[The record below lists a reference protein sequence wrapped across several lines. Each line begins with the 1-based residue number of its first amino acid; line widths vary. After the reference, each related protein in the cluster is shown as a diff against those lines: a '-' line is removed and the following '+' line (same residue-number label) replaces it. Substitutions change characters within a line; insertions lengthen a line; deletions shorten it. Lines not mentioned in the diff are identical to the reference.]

1 MRKVLIAVAMV
12 AATACSSSSKSSA
25 PAGAPASNA
34 PAGSANLNA
43 AGGALAPKAAV
54 ENFLAAVKNQDLQ
67 AMSMIW
73 GNEKGLA
80 RDQFSRDELEKR
92 LVIMQCNLNHDSW
105 TYATGLDG
113 TTRAGEQ
120 DLRIELRQKNLREQT
135 MVTTVRGPTGRWY
148 VKNVDLTKLG
158 PFCR

>member
-1 MRKVLIAVAMV
+1 MMGRVVG
-12 AATACSSSSKSSA
+12 AASAKSKISF
-25 PAGAPASNA
+25 G
-34 PAGSANLNA
+34 GS
-43 AGGALAPKAAV
+43 P
-54 ENFLAAVKNQDLQ
+54 
-67 AMSMIW
+67 ST
-73 GNEKGLA
+73 
-80 RDQFSRDELEKR
+80 RDELEKR

-120 DLRIELRQKNLREQT
+120 DIRIELRQKNLKEQT

-148 VKNVDLTKLG
+148 VKNVNLTKLG